1 MTTETVT
8 AFYRQTEMGQAV
20 HNQGLEQ
27 GLEQGAA
34 RTLIALLR
42 SRFGDHA
49 EIPTI
54 AEHLAQSLDDD
65 ARIQV
70 VIEAG
75 SLDDLA
81 DWLSPPGPAR

>member
-1 MTTETVT
+1 MTIESVT

-20 HNQGLEQ
+20 HSQGLEQ
-27 GLEQGAA
+27 GLEQGSA
-34 RTLIALLR
+34 RTLTALLR
-42 SRFGDHA
+42 ARFGDRT

-54 AEHLAQSLDDD
+54 AEHLVQILDDD
-65 ARIQV
+65 AGIRV
-70 VIEAG
+70 VTEAE